1 MAAQKVCT
9 NGETKRLCIP
19 EVWDHYCGTVYD
31 GNGDDDDDDVLMM
44 MMMRRRRMDVNTGR
58 INDDKDVD
66 EGDAAALL
74 FSPLKICS

>member
-1 MAAQKVCT
+1 MGSLLWYGVVH
-9 NGETKRLCIP
+9 G
-19 EVWDHYCGTVYD
+19 VYD

-44 MMMRRRRMDVNTGR
+44 MMMRRRRMNVNTGR

-74 FSPLKICS
+74 FSPL

>member
-44 MMMRRRRMDVNTGR
+44 MRRRRMDVNTGR